1 MRILIVA
8 AILACVSSL
17 PQAGAFV
24 IDHRHVE
31 LFDSIPPAYLEAAR
45 NLRMV
50 FSDRSVGVN
59 INDGLNCLTAT
70 SWAASL
76 ASCRR
81 DYYDTAWHW
90 KTYGATDLANGLVPP
105 RIQFDPDPVTY
116 SRANWHFE
124 IRSGSWKELTCDF
137 VNSLAPTY
145 LDSTD
150 VLSYQFSYLNVTE
163 TDNIADPDAGFFA
176 DLPGNCDIGDL
187 EQLIAANPD
196 KVFFFWTTSL
206 ARGIGTE
213 VSAEFNDQ
221 MRQYCIAN
229 DQILF
234 DVADIEAHTDLG
246 MPCFDNRDGVEY
258 VSQTG
263 QTENNPDDGHSYPAI
278 CQDYTT
284 ETEGGHLGS
293 VSAGHIRISKAFW
306 VLMARIA
313 GWTPGVDPQPT
324 CGDADGNSLLT
335 ISDAVYLTT
344 YIFGGGPAPNPVE
357 SGDADCNGIVTISDP
372 VYLITFIFG
381 GGPAPC
387 AACP

>member
-1 MRILIVA
+1 MKIIIIA
-8 AILACVSSL
+8 ALLVSLAIAPTAC
-17 PQAGAFV
+17 GFV

-31 LFDSIPPAYLEAAR
+31 LFDSVPPIYLEAAR

-59 INDGLNCLTAT
+59 INDGLDCLTAA
-70 SWAASL
+70 SWSASP

-90 KTYGATDLANGLVPP
+90 KTYSATDLANGLVPA
-105 RIQFDPDPVTY
+105 RILFDPDPLAYNRT
-116 SRANWHFE
+116 NWYFE
-124 IRSGSWKELTCDF
+124 IRSGSWEELTCDF
-137 VNSLAPTY
+137 VNSLAPLY

-163 TDNIADPDAGFFA
+163 ADNIADPDVGFFA
-176 DLPGNCDIGDL
+176 NLAGNCDIGDI
-187 EQLIAANPD
+187 EQLITAHPD

-206 ARGIGTE
+206 ARGIGTD
-213 VSAEFNDQ
+213 VSTAFNDQ
-221 MRQYCIAN
+221 MRQYCLAN

-234 DVADIEAHTDLG
+234 DVADIESHTDLG
-246 MPCFDNRDGVEY
+246 TPCFDNRDGIEY

-263 QTENNPDDGHSYPAI
+263 QTENNPDDGFAYPAI

-313 GWTPGVDPQPT
+313 GWTPGIDPQPV
-324 CGDADGNSLLT
+324 CGDADGNTLVT
-335 ISDAVYLTT
+335 ISDPVFLIT
-344 YIFGGGPAPNPVE
+344 YIFGGGPSPDPL
-357 SGDADCNGIVTISDP
+357 SLGDADCNGLVTISDA

-387 AACP
+387 ATCP